1 MLINIKNQDENK
13 EYVEEIKNRIL
24 NLKDRIKKM
33 SKKEKKDKN
42 VNETL
47 EIIENVLDY
56 NK

>member
-24 NLKDRIKKM
+24 NLKNRIKKL